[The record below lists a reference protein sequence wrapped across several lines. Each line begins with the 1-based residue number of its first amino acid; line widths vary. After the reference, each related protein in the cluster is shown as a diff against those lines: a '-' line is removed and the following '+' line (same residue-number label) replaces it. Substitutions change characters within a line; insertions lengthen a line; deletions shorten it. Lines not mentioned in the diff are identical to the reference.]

1 MPLLHNKDLDKRV
14 QLNKALIPKAMEKF
28 IINIG
33 RQLGSGGR
41 EIGKVLAQ
49 HYQIAY
55 YDKELIR
62 IAAEESGLSTEIFE
76 KADEQNQ
83 HTLLGGLFGMRFP
96 FVGDNGVSHDNYL
109 SNDTLFKIQ
118 SDVVRKLATQGS
130 SVFVGRCADYI
141 LREESC
147 CINLFISASIDDR
160 LQRIMD
166 HYDIKEEAKALS
178 MIEEADHK
186 RADYYNFYSLKE
198 WGHSNS
204 YDLCIN
210 SSALGIEGT
219 ILFLEYFIDK
229 RRTVIQ
235 KVV

>member
-1 MPLLHNKDLDKRV
+1 
-14 QLNKALIPKAMEKF
+14 MEKF

-41 EIGKVLAQ
+41 EIGKILAQ
-49 HYQIAY
+49 HYEIAY

-62 IAAEESGLSTEIFE
+62 IAAEESGLSTDFFE
-76 KADEQNQ
+76 KADERNQ
-83 HTLLGGLFGMRFP
+83 HSLLGGLFSMRFP
-96 FVGDNGVSHDNYL
+96 FVGDNGVAHDNYL
-109 SNDTLFKIQ
+109 NNDTLFKIQ
-118 SDVVRKLATQGS
+118 SDIVRKLATQGS
-130 SVFVGRCADYI
+130 SIFVGRCADYI
-141 LREESC
+141 LREEPC
-147 CINLFISASIDDR
+147 CINLFISASTDDR
-160 LQRIMD
+160 IQRIM
-166 HYDIKEEAKALS
+166 HQYEIKEEAKALS

-219 ILFLEYFIDK
+219 VTFLEDFINK
-229 RRTVIQ
+229 RRALIHKTA
-235 KVV
+235 